1 MDFTILSVIASV
13 ITSLTVIISCIVKM
27 YKLARRVEE
36 KLESYDKNIEE
47 LNLHLNKMA
56 LLDTNLPVVDRLHAG
71 EWYLAHG
78 GNGFGKK
85 VYNQLL
91 EELDTANW
99 GNGNWAKS
107 QIIKKENDENVK

>member
-1 MDFTILSVIASV
+1 MGFAILSITASV
-13 ITSLTVIISCIVKM
+13 ITSLTAIISCIVKV

-36 KLESYDKNIEE
+36 KLGSYDKNIEQ

-56 LLDTNLPVVDRLHAG
+56 LLDTNLPIIDRLHAG

-78 GNGFGKK
+78 GNGLGKK
-85 VYNQLL
+85 VYKQLL

-99 GNGNWAKS
+99 GNSKWAKS
-107 QIIKKENDENVK
+107 QIIEKENDKDVK

>member
-1 MDFTILSVIASV
+1 MDIKLIASF
-13 ITSLTVIISCIVKM
+13 ITSMTVIITCIWKM
-27 YKLARRVEE
+27 YSIAKRVED
-36 KLESYDKNIEE
+36 KLDSYDKNIEQ

-56 LLDTNLPVVDRLHAG
+56 LLDPNLPIMDRMHAG

-91 EELDTANW
+91 KDLDTTAW
-99 GNGNWAKS
+99 GNKVWADS
-107 QIIKKENDENVK
+107 QNQSNNGTSE

>member
-1 MDFTILSVIASV
+1 MDITTIASLV
-13 ITSLTVIISCIVKM
+13 TAITVIITSIYKM

-56 LLDTNLPVVDRLHAG
+56 LLDTNLPVIDRLHAG

-85 VYNQLL
+85 IYNQLL
-91 EELDTANW
+91 EELDTTNW
-99 GNGNWAKS
+99 GNSNWAKS
-107 QIIKKENDENVK
+107 QIIEKEKNEDVK

>member
-1 MDFTILSVIASV
+1 MNITTIASLV
-13 ITSLTVIISCIVKM
+13 TAITVIITSI
-27 YKLARRVEE
+27 YKIYSLARRVEN
-36 KLESYDKNIEE
+36 KLDSYDKNIEQ

-56 LLDTNLPVVDRLHAG
+56 LLDTNLPVIDRLHAG

-91 EELDTANW
+91 EELDTTNW
-99 GNGNWAKS
+99 GNSNWAKS
-107 QIIKKENDENVK
+107 QKIEKE

>member
-1 MDFTILSVIASV
+1 MNITTIASLV
-13 ITSLTVIISCIVKM
+13 TAITVIITSIYKM

-36 KLESYDKNIEE
+36 KLESYDKNIEQ

-56 LLDTNLPVVDRLHAG
+56 LLDTNLPVIDRLHAG

-91 EELDTANW
+91 EELDTTNW

-107 QIIKKENDENVK
+107 QIIEKENNEDVK

>member
-1 MDFTILSVIASV
+1 MNITTIASLV
-13 ITSLTVIISCIVKM
+13 TAITVIITSIYKM

-56 LLDTNLPVVDRLHAG
+56 LLDTNLPVIDRLHAG

-85 VYNQLL
+85 IYKQLL

-107 QIIKKENDENVK
+107 QIIKKENNEDVK